1 MNFRQFAFKNVTR
14 NSRAYFAYFVSS
26 SFSIGVFFSFAV
38 YLFHPKLQNFS
49 MISEISGLMIFS
61 EVVIV
66 LFSFFFL
73 LYSIGS
79 FLKVR
84 KKQFG
89 VLTILGISKKQLHR
103 LVFTENMLIGIL
115 SIFFG
120 MQFGLVFS
128 QFFLLVTA
136 KITHVPGIYL
146 YWPTNAF
153 ILTTIVFLSLFIVVS
168 SFTPMLIRT
177 KKTVH
182 LLKANGG
189 KQKERKPSIFIS
201 LFGAICLLGG
211 YALAGNPKYF
221 VSVSPQ
227 IGVIYM
233 VSSIFVIPMLV
244 TIGTYF
250 FFSQISFLL
259 IYILKTRRKF
269 YMKRINMLWISDLTS
284 RIRTNINMLFIVAML
299 STVAFTMITFLYGF
313 GKFIKLEVSRTSP
326 FPISYFSYDANPFVT
341 EHLNWLEQQLQKE
354 HFPYEKIKV
363 DIYETPLKEDKDVAI
378 YNDVYAIKQS
388 DYNKLADS
396 LQMKQLFMDDNE
408 AYVLT
413 GTSYITIFNE
423 FEQSYNRDYI
433 TLSSTNTKLRVKG
446 YEHMSAIPSTFSYQT
461 LVLPDIIVNN
471 LPNTTK
477 HISAYNYKVQN
488 WEQTYKIADNFIEKV
503 QKDRDKF
510 QYEGPLI
517 RSFEAASSLYKIT
530 SGSAAYFLIGTFLGV
545 IFFIGAGSVLYF
557 RMYTDLTNEQ
567 EKYITISKIGVTDLE
582 MKRSATIQLSIL
594 FFVPYI
600 MASIHTMFATKM
612 LQDVIGLSLFT
623 EVAAV
628 LIIFGVVEIVFFLFI
643 RSLYMQKLSQYTNGQ
658 NI

>member
-1 MNFRQFAFKNVTR
+1 MTFWQFAFKNVTR

-26 SFSIGVFFSFAV
+26 SFSIAVFFSFAV
-38 YLFHPKLQNFS
+38 YLFHPKLQNPTT
-49 MISEISGLMIFS
+49 ISEISGLMIFS

-89 VLTILGISKKQLHR
+89 ILTILGISKKQLHR

-136 KITHVPGIYL
+136 KITHLPGIYL
-146 YWPTNAF
+146 YIPTNAF
-153 ILTTIVFLSLFIVVS
+153 ILTTIVFLGLFIAVS

-177 KKTVH
+177 KKTVN
-182 LLKANGG
+182 LLKTNGR

-211 YALAGNPKYF
+211 YILAANPKYF
-221 VSVSPQ
+221 FSINPQ
-227 IGVIYM
+227 VGVIYM
-233 VSSIFVIPMLV
+233 VSSIFVIPALV

-259 IYILKTRRKF
+259 IYILKKRRNF
-269 YMKRINMLWISDLTS
+269 YMKRINMLWISDLAS

-299 STVAFTMITFLYGF
+299 STIAFTMITFLYGF
-313 GKFIKLEVSRTSP
+313 GKFTKLDVTRTSP
-326 FPISYFSYDANPFVT
+326 FPFSYFSYDANPFVN
-341 EHLNWLEQQLQKE
+341 EHLTWLEKQLQKE
-354 HFPYEKIKV
+354 NFSYKKIKTHL
-363 DIYETPLKEDKDVAI
+363 YETALKEDEGI
-378 YNDVYAIKQS
+378 TTYNDIYAMKQS
-388 DYNKLADS
+388 DYNKLAAS
-396 LQMKQLFMDDNE
+396 LRMKQLFMSDNE

-413 GTSYITIFNE
+413 GSSYFTLFSQ
-423 FEQSYNRDYI
+423 FEPSYNRKFI
-433 TLSSTNTKLRVKG
+433 TLSSTNTTLQVTG
-446 YEHMSAIPSTFSYQT
+446 YEQVGAIPSDFSYQT
-461 LVLPDIIVNN
+461 LILPDAIVNN
-471 LPNTTK
+471 LPNTTRQVT
-477 HISAYNYKVQN
+477 AYNYNVQN
-488 WEQTYKIADNFIEKV
+488 WEKTYQIADDFMKKI
-503 QKDRDKF
+503 QRDRQEF

-517 RSFEAASSLYKIT
+517 RSYESAGSLYRIT

-567 EKYITISKIGVTDLE
+567 EKYVAISKIGITDAE
-582 MKRSATIQLSIL
+582 MKKSASIQLSIL
-594 FFVPYI
+594 FFVPYV

-612 LQDVIGLSLFT
+612 LQDVIDLSLFK
-623 EVAAV
+623 EISAV
-628 LIIFGVVEIVFFLFI
+628 LIIFGVVEVIFFLFI
-643 RSLYMQKLSQYTNGQ
+643 RSFYMRKLSEYTNG
-658 NI
+658 

>member
-1 MNFRQFAFKNVTR
+1 MTFWQFAFKNVTR

-26 SFSIGVFFSFAV
+26 SFSIAVFFSFAV

-61 EVVIV
+61 EVIIV

-89 VLTILGISKKQLHR
+89 VLTVLGISKKQLHR
-103 LVFTENMLIGIL
+103 LIFTENMLIGIL

-136 KITHVPGIYL
+136 KITYLPGLYL

-153 ILTTIVFLSLFIVVS
+153 ILTTIVFLSLFIAVS

-177 KKTVH
+177 KRAVN
-182 LLKANGG
+182 LLKTNNSG

-211 YALAGNPKYF
+211 YILAANPKYF
-221 VSVSPQ
+221 FSINPQ
-227 IGVIYM
+227 VGVIYM
-233 VSSIFVIPMLV
+233 VSSIFVIPSLV
-244 TIGTYF
+244 TVGTYF

-259 IYILKTRRKF
+259 IYILKKRRKF
-269 YMKRINMLWISDLTS
+269 YMKRINMLWISDLAS

-299 STVAFTMITFLYGF
+299 STIAFTMITFLYGV
-313 GKFIKLEVSRTSP
+313 GKFTKLEVTRSSP
-326 FPISYFSYDANPFVT
+326 FPFSYFSYDANPFVND
-341 EHLNWLEQQLQKE
+341 HLNWLEQQLRKE
-354 HFPYEKIKV
+354 NFSYKKIKA
-363 DIYETPLKEDKDVAI
+363 DLYETPLKEDEGITA
-378 YNDVYAIKQS
+378 YNDIYAIKQS
-388 DYNKLADS
+388 DYNKLAAS
-396 LQMKQLFMDDNE
+396 LQMKQLFMKDNE

-413 GTSYITIFNE
+413 GSAYVTLFSE
-423 FEQSYNRDYI
+423 FEPSYNRKSI
-433 TLSSTNTKLRVKG
+433 TLSSTNTQLQVKG
-446 YEHMSAIPSTFSYQT
+446 YEQVGAIPSNFSYQT
-461 LVLPDIIVNN
+461 LILPDAVVNN

-477 HISAYNYKVQN
+477 HVTAYNYNVQN
-488 WEQTYKIADNFIEKV
+488 WEKTYEIADDFMKKI
-503 QKDRDKF
+503 QRDRQKF

-517 RSFEAASSLYKIT
+517 RSYESAGSLYRIT

-567 EKYITISKIGVTDLE
+567 EKYVAISKIGVTGAE

-594 FFVPYI
+594 FFVPYV

-612 LQDVIGLSLFT
+612 LQDVIALSLFK
-623 EVAAV
+623 EISAV

-643 RSLYMQKLSQYTNGQ
+643 RSFYMQKLSEYTNG
-658 NI
+658 

>member
-1 MNFRQFAFKNVTR
+1 MTFWQFAFKNVTR

-26 SFSIGVFFSFAV
+26 SFSIAVFFSFAV
-38 YLFHPKLQNFS
+38 YLFHPKLQNFD
-49 MISEISGLMIFS
+49 MTSEISGLMIFS
-61 EVVIV
+61 EVIIV

-89 VLTILGISKKQLHR
+89 VLTVLGISKKQLHR
-103 LVFTENMLIGIL
+103 LIFTENMLIGIL

-136 KITHVPGIYL
+136 KITHLPGIYL
-146 YWPTNAF
+146 YIPTNAF
-153 ILTTIVFLSLFIVVS
+153 ILTMIVFLGLFIVVS

-177 KKTVH
+177 KKTVN
-182 LLKANGG
+182 LLKTNSR

-211 YALAGNPKYF
+211 YILAGNPKYF
-221 VSVSPQ
+221 FSINSQV
-227 IGVIYM
+227 GVIYM
-233 VSSIFVIPMLV
+233 VSSIFVIPTLV

-259 IYILKTRRKF
+259 IYILKKRRKF
-269 YMKRINMLWISDLTS
+269 YMKRINMLWISDLAS

-299 STVAFTMITFLYGF
+299 STIAFTMITFLYGV
-313 GKFIKLEVSRTSP
+313 GKFTKLEVTRSSP
-326 FPISYFSYDANPFVT
+326 FPFSYFSYDANPFVND
-341 EHLNWLEQQLQKE
+341 HLNWLEQQLRKE
-354 HFPYEKIKV
+354 NFSYKKIKA
-363 DIYETPLKEDKDVAI
+363 DLYETPLKEDEGITA
-378 YNDVYAIKQS
+378 YNDIYAIKQS
-388 DYNKLADS
+388 DYNKLAAS
-396 LQMKQLFMDDNE
+396 LQMKQLFMKDNE

-413 GTSYITIFNE
+413 GSAYVTLFSE
-423 FEQSYNRDYI
+423 FEPSYNRKSI
-433 TLSSTNTKLRVKG
+433 TLSSTNTQLQVKG
-446 YEHMSAIPSTFSYQT
+446 YEQAGAIPSNFSYQT
-461 LVLPDIIVNN
+461 LILPDAVVNN

-477 HISAYNYKVQN
+477 HVTAYNYNVQN
-488 WEQTYKIADNFIEKV
+488 WEKTYEIADDFMKKI
-503 QKDRDKF
+503 QRDRQKF

-517 RSFEAASSLYKIT
+517 RSYESAGSLYRIT

-567 EKYITISKIGVTDLE
+567 EKYVAISKIGVTGAE

-594 FFVPYI
+594 FFVPYV

-612 LQDVIGLSLFT
+612 LQDVIALSLFK
-623 EVAAV
+623 EISAV

-643 RSLYMQKLSQYTNGQ
+643 RSFYMQKLSEYTNG
-658 NI
+658 

>member
-1 MNFRQFAFKNVTR
+1 MTFWQFAFKNVTR
-14 NSRAYFAYFVSS
+14 NSRAYFAYFISS
-26 SFSIGVFFSFAV
+26 AFSIAVFFSFAV
-38 YLFHPKLQNFS
+38 YLFHPKLQNFN

-66 LFSFFFL
+66 FFSFFFL

-89 VLTILGISKKQLHR
+89 ILTILGISKKQLHR

-120 MQFGLVFS
+120 IKFGFVFS

-146 YWPTNAF
+146 YGPTNAI
-153 ILTTIVFLSLFIVVS
+153 ILTTIVFLSLFIIVS
-168 SFTPMLIRT
+168 AFTPMLIRT
-177 KKTVH
+177 KKAVH
-182 LLKANGG
+182 LLKTNGG

-233 VSSIFVIPMLV
+233 VSSIFVIPTFV
-244 TIGTYF
+244 TMGTYF
-250 FFSQISFLL
+250 FFSQISFSL
-259 IYILKTRRKF
+259 IYILKKRRKF
-269 YMKRINMLWISDLTS
+269 YMKRINMLWISDLAN
-284 RIRTNINMLFIVAML
+284 RIRTNINMLFIVTML
-299 STVAFTMITFLYGF
+299 STIAFTMITFLYGF
-313 GKFIKLEVSRTSP
+313 GKFIKLEVTKTSP

-341 EHLNWLEQQLQKE
+341 EHLNWLEQQLQRE
-354 HFPYEKIKV
+354 NFSYEKINA
-363 DIYETPLKEDKDVAI
+363 DLYEAPLKEDQGIAI

-396 LQMKQLFMDDNE
+396 LQLKQLFMDDNE

-446 YEHMSAIPSTFSYQT
+446 YEYVNAIPSTFSYQT
-461 LVLPDIIVNN
+461 LVLPDAVVENF
-471 LPNTTK
+471 PNTTK
-477 HISAYNYKVQN
+477 HVSAYNYKVQN
-488 WEQTYKIADNFIEKV
+488 WEKTYKIADDFIEKV
-503 QKDRDKF
+503 QKDRDKS
-510 QYEGPLI
+510 QYKGPLI
-517 RSFEAASSLYKIT
+517 RSFESAGSLYRIT

-567 EKYITISKIGVTDLE
+567 EKYVAISKIGVTDAE
-582 MKRSATIQLSIL
+582 MKKSATIQLSIL
-594 FFVPYI
+594 FFVPYV

-612 LQDVIGLSLFT
+612 LQDVIGLSLFK
-623 EVAAV
+623 EVSAV
-628 LIIFGVVEIVFFLFI
+628 LIIFGFVEIVFFLFI

-658 NI
+658 II

>member
-1 MNFRQFAFKNVTR
+1 MTFWQFAFKNVTR

-26 SFSIGVFFSFAV
+26 SFSIAVFFSFAV
-38 YLFHPKLQNFS
+38 YLFHPKLQNFT
-49 MISEISGLMIFS
+49 MISEIAGLMIFS

-89 VLTILGISKKQLHR
+89 ILTILGISKKQLHR
-103 LVFTENMLIGIL
+103 LVFMENMLIGIL

-120 MQFGLVFS
+120 MQFGFVFS

-146 YWPTNAF
+146 YIPTNAF
-153 ILTTIVFLSLFIVVS
+153 ILTTIVFLSLFIAVS

-182 LLKANGG
+182 LLKANSG
-189 KQKERKPSIFIS
+189 KQKERKPSIFVS

-211 YALAGNPKYF
+211 YILAANPKYF
-221 VSVSPQ
+221 FSISPQ

-233 VSSIFVIPMLV
+233 VSSIFVIPTLV

-259 IYILKTRRKF
+259 IYILKKRRKF
-269 YMKRINMLWISDLTS
+269 YMKRINMLWISDLAS

-299 STVAFTMITFLYGF
+299 STVAFTMITFLYGA
-313 GKFIKLEVSRTSP
+313 GKFTKLNVTRSSP
-326 FPISYFSYDANPFVT
+326 FPFSYFSYDANPFAN
-341 EHLNWLEQQLQKE
+341 EHLTWLEQQLQKE
-354 HFPYEKIKV
+354 NFSYKKIEA
-363 DIYETPLKEDKDVAI
+363 DLYETPLKEDEGITD
-378 YNDVYAIKQS
+378 YNDVYAMKQS
-388 DYNKLADS
+388 DYNKLAAS
-396 LQMKQLFMDDNE
+396 LRMRQLFMNDNE
-408 AYVLT
+408 AYVIT
-413 GTSYITIFNE
+413 GNAYTALFSE
-423 FEQSYNRDYI
+423 FEPSYNRKSI
-433 TLSSTNTKLRVKG
+433 TLSSTNTTLQVKG
-446 YEHMSAIPSTFSYQT
+446 YEQVGAIPSNFSYQT
-461 LVLPDIIVNN
+461 LILPDAIVNN
-471 LPNTTK
+471 LPSTTK
-477 HISAYNYKVQN
+477 HVEAYNYNVQN
-488 WEQTYKIADNFIEKV
+488 WEKTYKIADDFMRKI
-503 QKDRDKF
+503 QKDRQEF

-517 RSFEAASSLYKIT
+517 RSYESAGSLYRIT

-567 EKYITISKIGVTDLE
+567 EKYVAISKIGVTDAE
-582 MKRSATIQLSIL
+582 MRRSATIQLSIL
-594 FFVPYI
+594 FFVPYV

-612 LQDVIGLSLFT
+612 LQDVIALSLFK
-623 EVAAV
+623 EISAV
-628 LIIFGVVEIVFFLFI
+628 LIIFGVVEIIFFLFI
-643 RSLYMQKLSQYTNGQ
+643 RSFYMRKLSEYTNG
-658 NI
+658 

>member
-1 MNFRQFAFKNVTR
+1 MTFWQFAFKNVTR

-26 SFSIGVFFSFAV
+26 SFSIAVFFSFAV

-49 MISEISGLMIFS
+49 MTAEISGLMIFS

-66 LFSFFFL
+66 FFSFFFL
-73 LYSIGS
+73 LYSIGT

-89 VLTILGISKKQLHR
+89 VLTVLGISRKQLHR
-103 LVFTENMLIGIL
+103 LVFMENMLIGIL

-136 KITHVPGIYL
+136 KITHLPGIYL
-146 YWPTNAF
+146 YIPTNAF
-153 ILTTIVFLSLFIVVS
+153 ILTMIVFLGLFIAVS

-177 KKTVH
+177 KKTVN
-182 LLKANGG
+182 LLKTNGR

-201 LFGAICLLGG
+201 LFGAICLLSG
-211 YALAGNPKYF
+211 YILAGNPKYF
-221 VSVSPQ
+221 FSINSQV
-227 IGVIYM
+227 GVIYM
-233 VSSIFVIPMLV
+233 VSSIFVIPTLV

-259 IYILKTRRKF
+259 IYILKKRRKF
-269 YMKRINMLWISDLTS
+269 YMKRINMLWISDLAS

-299 STVAFTMITFLYGF
+299 STIAFTMITFLYGV
-313 GKFIKLEVSRTSP
+313 GKFTKLEVTRSSP
-326 FPISYFSYDANPFVT
+326 FSFSYFSYDANPFVND
-341 EHLNWLEQQLQKE
+341 HLNWLEQQLRKE
-354 HFPYEKIKV
+354 NFSYKKIKA
-363 DIYETPLKEDKDVAI
+363 DLYETPLKEDEGITA
-378 YNDVYAIKQS
+378 YNDIYAMKQS
-388 DYNKLADS
+388 DYNKLAAS
-396 LQMKQLFMDDNE
+396 LRMKQLFMNDTE

-413 GTSYITIFNE
+413 GSAYVTLFSE
-423 FEQSYNRDYI
+423 FEPSYNRKSI
-433 TLSSTNTKLRVKG
+433 TLSSTNTQLQVKG
-446 YEHMSAIPSTFSYQT
+446 YEQAGAIPSNFSYQT
-461 LVLPDIIVNN
+461 LILPDTVINN

-477 HISAYNYKVQN
+477 HVAAYNYNVQN
-488 WEQTYKIADNFIEKV
+488 WEKTYEIADDFMKKI
-503 QKDRDKF
+503 QKDRQEF

-517 RSFEAASSLYKIT
+517 RSYESADSLYRIT

-567 EKYITISKIGVTDLE
+567 EKYVTISKIGVTDAE

-594 FFVPYI
+594 FFVPYV

-612 LQDVIGLSLFT
+612 LQDVIALSLFK
-623 EVAAV
+623 EISAV
-628 LIIFGVVEIVFFLFI
+628 LIIFGVVEVIFFLFI
-643 RSLYMQKLSQYTNGQ
+643 RSLYMQKLSQYTNTH
-658 NI
+658 

>member
-1 MNFRQFAFKNVTR
+1 MTFWQFAFKNVTR

-26 SFSIGVFFSFAV
+26 SFSIAVFFSFAV

-49 MISEISGLMIFS
+49 MNAEISGLMVFS

-66 LFSFFFL
+66 FFSFFFL
-73 LYSIGS
+73 LYSIGT

-89 VLTILGISKKQLHR
+89 VLTVLGISRKQLHR
-103 LVFTENMLIGIL
+103 LIFTENMLIGIL

-136 KITHVPGIYL
+136 KITHLPGLYL

-153 ILTTIVFLSLFIVVS
+153 ILTTIVFLSLFIAVS

-182 LLKANGG
+182 LLKANSG
-189 KQKERKPSIFIS
+189 KQKEKKPSIFVS

-211 YALAGNPKYF
+211 YILAANPKYF
-221 VSVSPQ
+221 FSINPQ
-227 IGVIYM
+227 VGVIYM
-233 VSSIFVIPMLV
+233 VSSIFVIPTLV

-259 IYILKTRRKF
+259 IYILKKRRKF
-269 YMKRINMLWISDLTS
+269 YMKQINMLWISDLAS

-299 STVAFTMITFLYGF
+299 STIAFTMITFLYGV
-313 GKFIKLEVSRTSP
+313 GKFTKLEVTRSSP
-326 FPISYFSYDANPFVT
+326 FPFSYFSYDANPFVDD
-341 EHLNWLEQQLQKE
+341 HLNWLEQQLKKE
-354 HFPYEKIKV
+354 NFSYKKIKA
-363 DIYETPLKEDKDVAI
+363 DLYETPLKEDEGITA
-378 YNDVYAIKQS
+378 YNDIYAMKQS
-388 DYNKLADS
+388 DYNKLAAS
-396 LQMKQLFMDDNE
+396 LRMKELFMNDNE

-413 GTSYITIFNE
+413 GSAYVTLFSE
-423 FEQSYNRDYI
+423 FEPSYNRKSI
-433 TLSSTNTKLRVKG
+433 TLSSTNTQLQVKG
-446 YEHMSAIPSTFSYQT
+446 YEQVGAIPSNFSYQT
-461 LVLPDIIVNN
+461 LILPDAVVNN

-477 HISAYNYKVQN
+477 HVAAYNYNVQN
-488 WEQTYKIADNFIEKV
+488 WEKTYEIADDFMKRI
-503 QKDRDKF
+503 QRDRQEF

-517 RSFEAASSLYKIT
+517 RSYESAGSLYRIT

-567 EKYITISKIGVTDLE
+567 EKYVAISKIGVTDAE
-582 MKRSATIQLSIL
+582 MKKSATIQLSIL
-594 FFVPYI
+594 FFVPYVI
-600 MASIHTMFATKM
+600 ASIHTMFATKM
-612 LQDVIGLSLFT
+612 LQDVIDLSLFK
-623 EVAAV
+623 EISAV
-628 LIIFGVVEIVFFLFI
+628 LIIFGVIEVIFFLFI
-643 RSLYMQKLSQYTNGQ
+643 RSFYMQKLSEYTNG
-658 NI
+658 

>member
-1 MNFRQFAFKNVTR
+1 MTFWQFAFKNVTR

-26 SFSIGVFFSFAV
+26 SFSIAVFFSFAV

-49 MISEISGLMIFS
+49 MTAEISGLMIFS

-66 LFSFFFL
+66 FFSFFFL
-73 LYSIGS
+73 LYSIGT

-89 VLTILGISKKQLHR
+89 VLTVLGISRKQLHR
-103 LVFTENMLIGIL
+103 LIFTENMLIGIL

-136 KITHVPGIYL
+136 KITHLPGLYL

-153 ILTTIVFLSLFIVVS
+153 ILTTIVFLSLFIAVS

-182 LLKANGG
+182 LLKANSG
-189 KQKERKPSIFIS
+189 KQKEKKPSIFVS

-211 YALAGNPKYF
+211 YILAANPKYF
-221 VSVSPQ
+221 FSINPQ
-227 IGVIYM
+227 VGVIYM
-233 VSSIFVIPMLV
+233 VSSIFVIPTLV

-259 IYILKTRRKF
+259 IYILKKRRKF
-269 YMKRINMLWISDLTS
+269 YMKQINMLWISDLAS

-299 STVAFTMITFLYGF
+299 STIAFTMITFLYGV
-313 GKFIKLEVSRTSP
+313 GKFTKLEVTRSSP
-326 FPISYFSYDANPFVT
+326 FPFSYFSYDANPFVDD
-341 EHLNWLEQQLQKE
+341 HLNWLEQQLKKE
-354 HFPYEKIKV
+354 NFSYKKIKA
-363 DIYETPLKEDKDVAI
+363 DLYETPLKEDEGITA
-378 YNDVYAIKQS
+378 YNDIYAMKQS
-388 DYNKLADS
+388 DYNKLAAS
-396 LQMKQLFMDDNE
+396 LRMKELFMNDNE

-413 GTSYITIFNE
+413 GSAYVTLFSE
-423 FEQSYNRDYI
+423 FEPSYNRKSI
-433 TLSSTNTKLRVKG
+433 TLSSTNTQLQVKG
-446 YEHMSAIPSTFSYQT
+446 YEQVGAIPSNFSYQT
-461 LVLPDIIVNN
+461 LILPDAVVNN

-477 HISAYNYKVQN
+477 HVAAYNYNVQN
-488 WEQTYKIADNFIEKV
+488 WEKTYEIADDFMKRI
-503 QKDRDKF
+503 QRDRQEF

-517 RSFEAASSLYKIT
+517 RSYESAGSLYRIT

-567 EKYITISKIGVTDLE
+567 EKYVAISKIGVTDAE
-582 MKRSATIQLSIL
+582 MKKSATIQLSIL
-594 FFVPYI
+594 FFVPYVI
-600 MASIHTMFATKM
+600 ASIHTMFATKM
-612 LQDVIGLSLFT
+612 LQDVIDLSLFK
-623 EVAAV
+623 EISAV
-628 LIIFGVVEIVFFLFI
+628 LIIFGVIEVIFFLFI
-643 RSLYMQKLSQYTNGQ
+643 RSFYMQKLSEYTNG
-658 NI
+658 

>member
-1 MNFRQFAFKNVTR
+1 MTFWQFAFKNVTR
-14 NSRAYFAYFVSS
+14 NSRAYFAYFLSS
-26 SFSIGVFFSFAV
+26 SFSIAVFFSFAV

-89 VLTILGISKKQLHR
+89 ILTVLGISKKQLHR

-146 YWPTNAF
+146 YIPTNAF
-153 ILTTIVFLSLFIVVS
+153 ILTTIVFLGLFIAVS

-233 VSSIFVIPMLV
+233 VSSIFVIPTLV

-259 IYILKTRRKF
+259 IYILKTRRTF
-269 YMKRINMLWISDLTS
+269 YMKRINMLWISDLAS

-299 STVAFTMITFLYGF
+299 STVAFTMITFLYGL
-313 GKFIKLEVSRTSP
+313 GKFTKLEVTISSP

-354 HFPYEKIKV
+354 NFSYKKIKV
-363 DIYETPLKEDKDVAI
+363 DIYEAPLQEDKDVAI
-378 YNDVYAIKQS
+378 YNNVYAIKQS

-396 LQMKQLFMDDNE
+396 LRMKQLFIDDNE

-423 FEQSYNRDYI
+423 FEQSYKRDYI

-446 YEHMSAIPSTFSYQT
+446 YEYVSAIPSSFSSQT
-461 LVLPDIIVNN
+461 LVVPDAIVNKF
-471 LPNTTK
+471 PNTTK
-477 HISAYNYKVQN
+477 HISAYNYKIQN
-488 WEQTYKIADNFIEKV
+488 WEKTYKITDDFIEKL
-503 QKDRDKF
+503 QKDRQNSPD
-510 QYEGPLI
+510 QG
-517 RSFEAASSLYKIT
+517 SFISYFESASSLYRIT

-557 RMYTDLTNEQ
+557 RMYTDLINEQ
-567 EKYITISKIGVTDLE
+567 EKYVTISKIGVTDGE

-594 FFVPYI
+594 FFVPYV

-612 LQDVIGLSLFT
+612 LQDVIDLSLFK
-623 EVAAV
+623 EVSAV

-658 NI
+658 SI